1 MHLYIHF
8 CLHMF
13 YLFIYLKELAFMSIE
28 AAFFVLFVL
37 VTQSSLTLCDSM
49 VYSPPGSS
57 ISRILQAGILEWVA
71 ISFSRR
77 SS

>member
-1 MHLYIHF
+1 
-8 CLHMF
+8 
-13 YLFIYLKELAFMSIE
+13 MSIE